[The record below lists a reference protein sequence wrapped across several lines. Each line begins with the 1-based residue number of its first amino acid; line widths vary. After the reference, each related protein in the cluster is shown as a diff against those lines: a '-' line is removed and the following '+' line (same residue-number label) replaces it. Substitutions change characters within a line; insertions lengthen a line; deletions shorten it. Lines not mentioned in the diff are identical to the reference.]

1 MRLHHS
7 PDASTFPGFELMCFV
22 YIACFSERITAL
34 GFDLNMRSHLALCLC
49 VMLPHYRAK
58 KFYKML
64 NSAEEMMSQMQAQ
77 MQAQM
82 AEMQKSMQV
91 NC

>member
-1 MRLHHS
+1 
-7 PDASTFPGFELMCFV
+7 
-22 YIACFSERITAL
+22 
-34 GFDLNMRSHLALCLC
+34 MRSNLALCLH
-49 VMLPHYRAK
+49 VMLLHYRAK
-58 KFYKML
+58 TFYKML

-91 NC
+91 NLNKRTNR